1 MGTDW
6 YKEYGWARLGIKN
19 TDGHGLAQTDIKN
32 TDQHGGTWTWIDKE
46 IFFCWR
52 IMVEFKRGVGRELFS
67 LLLIKFSFAGNIF
80 GINLIFLNKAHKFGR
95 KLAIKDSGGHMK
107 KVVLLSLA
115 LSVLA
120 MFLLAAGCS
129 KKAGEK
135 EYFDMAYQYMGK
147 EKWSDAE
154 KYFQK
159 ILDEY
164 PNGVYS
170 SKALFMVGFINANY
184 LKNYDKA
191 KKYYTEF
198 LQKYPNHDLAD
209 DARYE
214 LENLGKNI
222 DDLPFLKEGDSG
234 DKGTEKPQPVTS
246 K

>member
-1 MGTDW
+1 
-6 YKEYGWARLGIKN
+6 
-19 TDGHGLAQTDIKN
+19 
-32 TDQHGGTWTWIDKE
+32 
-46 IFFCWR
+46 
-52 IMVEFKRGVGRELFS
+52 
-67 LLLIKFSFAGNIF
+67 
-80 GINLIFLNKAHKFGR
+80 
-95 KLAIKDSGGHMK
+95 MK
-107 KVVLLSLA
+107 KVVLLFLSI
-115 LSVLA
+115 SVLW
-120 MFLLAAGCS
+120 MLSTGCS
-129 KKAGEK
+129 KKVGEK
-135 EYFDMAYQYMGK
+135 EYFDLAYQYMGK

-198 LQKYPNHDLAD
+198 LKKYPNHDLAD

-222 DDLPFLKEGDSG
+222 DDLPFLKDSDTG
-234 DKGTEKPQPVTS
+234 EQSGNNAQQQVTS